1 MHIDFAHRARKGFT
15 LIELLIV
22 IAIIAILA
30 AMLMPVLT
38 SARESAM
45 RISCANNLKQDG
57 IGCNVYANDF
67 NDFLPAVALSS
78 SANFYQAA
86 LACRVNG
93 IPSSQISAGPFG
105 LGALY
110 FFAGVAN
117 PQVFYCPSVLTGEY
131 AFSTYT
137 GPGYPWPS
145 TPANY
150 AYGPNAF
157 IRCGYDYYLQPKNGS
172 QTISLPGGAMTI
184 PAVNFV
190 NLTFT
195 PPNPPGGA
203 PTASNNGSYPEQLK
217 TTQVNLSLA
226 MTVDS
231 LTDWSSVNHK
241 YRAAPYGL
249 NAGFPDG
256 HVRFQSVNGNN
267 KKNSYGPF
275 DQTDLWDPT
284 VPSGPGETAYSST
297 VPAARIIMAGFKP

>member
-1 MHIDFAHRARKGFT
+1 MHIEFVRRARKGFT

-57 IGCNVYANDF
+57 IGVSVYATDN
-67 NDFLPAVALSS
+67 NDFLPAVGLTS
-78 SANFYQAA
+78 SANFYQSA
-86 LACRVNG
+86 LACRVAG
-93 IPSSQISAGPFG
+93 IPSSSIAFGPFG

-110 FFAGVAN
+110 FYAGVAN

-157 IRCGYDYYLQPKNGS
+157 IRCGYDYYLQSKTAQS
-172 QTISLPGGAMTI
+172 ISLPGGTITI
-184 PAVNFV
+184 PACNFVTVNF
-190 NLTFT
+190 N
-195 PPNPPGGA
+195 PPTPPGG
-203 PTASNNGSYPEQLK
+203 TANSGSYPQQLK
-217 TTQVNLSLA
+217 STQVNLSLA
-226 MTVDS
+226 MTCDS
-231 LTDWSSVNHK
+231 LTDWASINHK
-241 YRAAPYGL
+241 YRSSPYGL

-256 HVRFQSVNGNN
+256 HVKFESVNGNN
-267 KKNSYGPF
+267 KKNSYAPF

-284 VPSGPGETAYSST
+284 VPSGPGETSYGQT
-297 VPAARIIMAGFKP
+297 VPAARIVMFGFKP